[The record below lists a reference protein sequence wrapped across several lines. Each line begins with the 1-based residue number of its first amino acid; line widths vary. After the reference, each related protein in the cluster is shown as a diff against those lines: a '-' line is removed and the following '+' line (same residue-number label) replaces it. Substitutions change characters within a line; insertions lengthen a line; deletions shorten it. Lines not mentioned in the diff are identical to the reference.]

1 VLVTLLGSGSR
12 GNATLV
18 EAGGSR
24 VLVDAGI
31 SPKAVLERAERVGI
45 DVRSIDGI
53 VVTHAHG
60 DHGGHA
66 EPCSLH
72 FDAPLFIT
80 RSTHR
85 GLTLRERV
93 RTRIIGP
100 RASFRV
106 GAIDVHP
113 VPLPHDAPQVG
124 LVLEHDGRRVA
135 IASDF
140 GSVTDELVKAFSGC
154 GAVLIES
161 NYEPDLLR
169 IGPYP
174 PSIRARVSSP
184 RGHLANEQASELVA
198 KLKKSAREVV
208 LIHLSEAN
216 NSPNVARRY
225 AEKALEGSS
234 ARLRVAPPEDPLS
247 LEVPRVAHQ
256 MRLPFEA

>member
-1 VLVTLLGSGSR
+1 VIVTILGSGSR

-18 EAGGSR
+18 EAGGTR
-24 VLVDAGI
+24 VLVDAGL
-31 SPKAVLERAERVGI
+31 SPRVVLERADRMGI

-80 RSTHR
+80 MSTQR
-85 GLTLRERV
+85 GLEMRERV

-100 RASFRV
+100 RASFRI

-113 VPLPHDAPQVG
+113 VPLPHDAPQIG

-140 GSVTDELVKAFSGC
+140 GSVTQELVTAFSEC
-154 GAVLIES
+154 GAVLVES
-161 NYEPDLLR
+161 NYEPELLA

-174 PSIRARVSSP
+174 PSIRARVASP
-184 RGHLANEQASELVA
+184 RGHLSNEQSSELLS
-198 KLKKSAREVV
+198 KIKKHVREVV

-216 NSPNVARRY
+216 NSPNVARKY
-225 AEKALEGSS
+225 AEKALDGSR
-234 ARLRVAPPEDPLS
+234 ARLRMAPPEDPVRI
-247 LEVPRVAHQ
+247 EVPCVAHQ